1 MDRKVSFLYYFA
13 LMKVI
18 GVIPARYASSR
29 FPGKPL
35 VDIQG
40 KSMIARVYQRCQA
53 AKTLDRVIV
62 ATDDERI
69 YKHVKSFGGEVQMT
83 SDEHRSG
90 TDRCAE
96 VATSIPDAELVVN
109 IQGDEPFIDPGQI
122 DQLIHLFAQNQQ
134 IDIATLAKKID
145 DQAAL
150 IDPNIVK
157 VVFDKNEQA
166 LYFSRSTIP
175 FVRNLVAGQWLRH
188 HDFYKHIGIYAFKK
202 EVLLACA
209 KLAPGRL
216 EQIESLEQLRWLE
229 AGYNIQI
236 GLTKLETVGIDTPDD
251 LKKFQSNNELL

>member
-1 MDRKVSFLYYFA
+1 
-13 LMKVI
+13 MKVI

-53 AKTLDRVIV
+53 AASIDRVIV

-69 YKHVKSFGGEVQMT
+69 YEHVKSFGGEVQMT
-83 SDEHRSG
+83 SDSHRSG

-96 VATSIPDAELVVN
+96 VASSIPDVGWVVN

-122 DQLIHLFAQNQQ
+122 DQLVQLFAQNEQ

-145 DQAAL
+145 TQEAL
-150 IDPNIVK
+150 VDPNIVK

-175 FVRNLVAGQWLRH
+175 FVRNLAGGQWLRH

-209 KLAPGRL
+209 DLAPGRL

-229 AGYNIQI
+229 AGYSIQI
-236 GLTKLETVGIDTPDD
+236 GLTTLETVGIDTPDD
-251 LKKFQSNNELL
+251 LRKFQSNNEFL

>member
-1 MDRKVSFLYYFA
+1 
-13 LMKVI
+13 MKVI

-53 AKTLDRVIV
+53 AASLDRVIV

-69 YKHVKSFGGEVQMT
+69 YDHVKSFGGEVQMT
-83 SDEHRSG
+83 SDLHRSG

-96 VATSIPDAELVVN
+96 VANSIPDARLVVN

-122 DQLIHLFAQNQQ
+122 DQLVQLFAQNEQ

-145 DQAAL
+145 SHEAL
-150 IDPNIVK
+150 VDPNIVK

-175 FVRNLVAGQWLRH
+175 FVRNLAVGQWLLH

-209 KLAPGRL
+209 DLVPGRL

-229 AGYNIQI
+229 AGYSIQI
-236 GLTKLETVGIDTPDD
+236 GLTTLETVGIDTPDD
-251 LKKFQSNNELL
+251 LRKFQSNNELL